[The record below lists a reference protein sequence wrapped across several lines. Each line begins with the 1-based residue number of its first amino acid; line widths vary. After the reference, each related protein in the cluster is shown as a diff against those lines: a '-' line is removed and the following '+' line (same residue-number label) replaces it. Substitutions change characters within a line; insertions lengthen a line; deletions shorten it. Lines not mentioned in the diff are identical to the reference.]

1 MDWLYQRY
9 WLAQMQAQMNE
20 TDATESEE
28 LSEAQKT
35 EIIRLLT
42 LYKRLQKEALRDAT
56 LSKGR
61 DLAKVTL
68 AIERWAVDVG
78 TSKASLSS
86 SAGTQAGMA
95 SDATTVGCQAL
106 AQIMTETGF
115 LVPTSKKSVL
125 ASRYLQRDAPN

>member
-1 MDWLYQRY
+1 MDWLYHRY
-9 WLAQMQAQMNE
+9 WLVQMQAQMSE
-20 TDATESEE
+20 TDTAESQEV
-28 LSEAQKT
+28 SEAQRA
-35 EIIRLLT
+35 EITRLLT

-61 DLAKVTL
+61 ELTKVTL

-78 TSKASLSS
+78 TSKASLSI
-86 SAGTQAGMA
+86 SAGTQAGIA

-115 LVPTSKKSVL
+115 LVPTSKKCVHIS
-125 ASRYLQRDAPN
+125 